1 MMYVKMR
8 SGWLQVDNWLNQRP
22 FDSPA
27 PAEQGRPM
35 GPVIVIGAGP
45 AGLAAA
51 RHLKVK
57 PAT

>member
-1 MMYVKMR
+1 MR